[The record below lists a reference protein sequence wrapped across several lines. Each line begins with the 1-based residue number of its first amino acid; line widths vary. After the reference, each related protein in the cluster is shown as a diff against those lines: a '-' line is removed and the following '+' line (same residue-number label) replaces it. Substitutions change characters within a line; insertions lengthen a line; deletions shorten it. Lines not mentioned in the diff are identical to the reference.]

1 MVVPVLETLV
11 LSVGSMASLAAFAI
25 ANTSSG
31 DVQAERGK
39 NKKTKGVQDP
49 IVDKEE
55 IEELVREVSDRQNL
69 PLHQVRMYWK
79 SFERYDL
86 DASGS
91 VDSNELAKML
101 VDSIGYMPTPEDLAH
116 LIRDV
121 DSDGSG
127 TLEFP
132 EFCQLVAKMDMG
144 EQTTEE
150 LREAFHLWSEGK
162 PSISGALVRNALMN
176 FGDKMSSE
184 EVDAFMAD
192 ADVDND
198 GTIDYEEF
206 VRAMAWRTE
215 KADVDQIAA

>member
-1 MVVPVLETLV
+1 MVVPFLETLV

-176 FGDKMSSE
+176 FGDKMSS
-184 EVDAFMAD
+184 
-192 ADVDND
+192 
-198 GTIDYEEF
+198 
-206 VRAMAWRTE
+206 
-215 KADVDQIAA
+215 